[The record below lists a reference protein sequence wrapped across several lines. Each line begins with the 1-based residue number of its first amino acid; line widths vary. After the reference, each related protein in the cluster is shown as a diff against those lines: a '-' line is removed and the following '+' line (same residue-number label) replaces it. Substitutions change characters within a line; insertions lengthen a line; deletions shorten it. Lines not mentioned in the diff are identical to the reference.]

1 MVQTSDRP
9 IAKLKLESFIGF
21 AIAYKTPFQPICQL
35 RIFITTKLEMP
46 SSKMDGML
54 RTIPYTLEYKG
65 LRLYADLGAEKL
77 LVAEK
82 DQRKIAVEIKV
93 FNSPSLVTE
102 LQKAMGQ
109 YGMYQSLLR
118 RLTPE
123 RKLYLA
129 ISQDTYQD
137 FFLQP
142 AIQDIV
148 GDQDIQLIVF
158 DPDREAIL
166 QWISS

>member
-1 MVQTSDRP
+1 M
-9 IAKLKLESFIGF
+9 
-21 AIAYKTPFQPICQL
+21 
-35 RIFITTKLEMP
+35 
-46 SSKMDGML
+46 
-54 RTIPYTLEYKG
+54 
-65 LRLYADLGAEKL
+65 GAEKL